1 MLTEVSMS
9 DSAPA
14 GTHLLSGLPAQIS
27 ADLFEKSRT
36 LQLAADAVLFLEGDR
51 GDGCYR
57 IDRGLLKVSVISS
70 TGGERILA
78 ILGPGAVVG
87 ELSILDELPR
97 SASVTAIRDSQ
108 LSFISRQQFA
118 AVAKA
123 HPEIYRHITNLL
135 AARLRDTNMVVAAA
149 SFLPLKG
156 RVARALIDLATAF
169 GEDVGGNRTLIR
181 QKISQSDV
189 AAMAG
194 IARENVS
201 RILNEW
207 IRNKI
212 ISRVSGYYC
221 LDNKPELEEA
231 AKL

>member
-1 MLTEVSMS
+1 
-9 DSAPA
+9 
-14 GTHLLSGLPAQIS
+14 
-27 ADLFEKSRT
+27 
-36 LQLAADAVLFLEGDR
+36 
-51 GDGCYR
+51 
-57 IDRGLLKVSVISS
+57 VISS
-70 TGGERILA
+70 TGGERILS

-87 ELSILDELPR
+87 ELAILDELPR

-118 AVAKA
+118 AVAKQ
-123 HPEIYRHITNLL
+123 HPEIYRFITNLL
-135 AARLRDTNMVVAAA
+135 ATRLRDTNVVVAAA

-156 RVARALIDLATAF
+156 RVARALVDLAHAF
-169 GEDVGGNRTLIR
+169 GEETDGGRILIR

-207 IRNKI
+207 IREKL

-221 LDNKPELEEA
+221 LDNRAALEEA

>member
-1 MLTEVSMS
+1 MV
-9 DSAPA
+9 DSARA
-14 GTHLLSGLPAQIS
+14 GSHLLSGLPEPVS
-27 ADLFEKSRT
+27 AELFGKARSVP
-36 LQLAADAVLFLEGDR
+36 LAADEVLFLEGDP

-57 IDRGLLKVSVISS
+57 VEQGLLKVSVISS
-70 TGGERILA
+70 TGGERILS

-87 ELSILDELPR
+87 ELAIIDELPR

-118 AVAKA
+118 AVAKQ
-123 HPEIYRHITNLL
+123 HPEIYRFITNLL
-135 AARLRDTNMVVAAA
+135 ATRLRDTNVVVAAA

-156 RVARALIDLATAF
+156 RVARALVDLAHAF
-169 GEDVGGNRTLIR
+169 GEDIDGGRTLIR

-207 IRNKI
+207 IREKL

-221 LDNKPELEEA
+221 LENKAALERA